1 MAALIYFV
9 GAAEIFQIFF
19 NLQLKYIL
27 TLIAISF
34 VLIWLSSVKW
44 QLFIRAW
51 GHEASV
57 TDLMKLYTITYF
69 YNMFAPSSL
78 MGDAARIYHL
88 GKKIENQKDAF
99 ITTFLERLTGLLAM
113 VLLGCIFVLI
123 GTTATK
129 GLEIGILIVAFFV
142 LLGTFICF
150 SKRCFEIF
158 NSIAIKSLRV
168 CRLNELADK
177 SEKLLAKISRAMEIA
192 RDNNPLFL
200 KAMFWS
206 ICFHFGTVV
215 NTYVA
220 ALAIGWENPSFSGL
234 CVTVPLVLLVSV
246 APLTPSGIGLQE
258 GAFMF
263 FLQRVGAT
271 RPESLAVGIVLRA
284 KTIFTAFVGWILWIQ
299 MSKEKK

>member
-129 GLEIGILIVAFFV
+129 DKKLE
-142 LLGTFICF
+142 
-150 SKRCFEIF
+150 S
-158 NSIAIKSLRV
+158 
-168 CRLNELADK
+168 
-177 SEKLLAKISRAMEIA
+177 
-192 RDNNPLFL
+192 
-200 KAMFWS
+200 
-206 ICFHFGTVV
+206 
-215 NTYVA
+215 
-220 ALAIGWENPSFSGL
+220 
-234 CVTVPLVLLVSV
+234 
-246 APLTPSGIGLQE
+246 
-258 GAFMF
+258 
-263 FLQRVGAT
+263 
-271 RPESLAVGIVLRA
+271 
-284 KTIFTAFVGWILWIQ
+284 
-299 MSKEKK
+299 